1 MNSKPKLTSFI
12 KAMANLKSILTEKK
26 TSTVRDAAIKRYE
39 LCYELAWKSVQE
51 AHRTE
56 GMEVC
61 KSPKACFK
69 QAFKQG
75 WIADEEAFGEMVQN
89 RNLTTHTYNEDLA
102 DEIYNNLETYLHLF
116 ESLLAKLQVLD
127 T

>member
-1 MNSKPKLTSFI
+1 MNSQLKLTSFI
-12 KAMANLKSILTEKK
+12 KTIANLKSILTEEK
-26 TSTVRDAAIKRYE
+26 TPTVRDAAIKRYE

-51 AHRTE
+51 ALRSR

-61 KSPKACFK
+61 KSPKDCFK

-75 WIADEEAFGEMVQN
+75 WITDEETFSEMVQN

-102 DEIYNNLETYLHLF
+102 DDIYNHLKNYANLF
-116 ESLLAKLQVLD
+116 ESLLAKLQLLD

>member
-12 KAMANLKSILTEKK
+12 KAMANLKGVLTENK

-51 AHRTE
+51 ALRTE

-75 WIADEEAFGEMVQN
+75 WIVDEETFGEMVQN

-102 DEIYNNLETYLHLF
+102 DEIYNNLETYVHLF